1 MQSEDRLDY
10 FTPHHRRSRWLST
23 VRHPGIRWLQ
33 LVAFCTWAFSPMQVG
48 RAEWV
53 TQDNNT
59 IPFGEYA
66 WHWLDGNST
75 DQYTLLSSL
84 GSSSDADGD
93 GLSND
98 QEASWGTD
106 PYNPD
111 TDSDGHTDGNEVFY
125 DLTNPA
131 VWNYF
136 APPSVPDTDSDGFDD
151 NSDPAPNDSANYSST
166 NQTSWYA
173 DALNDGDN
181 DGTPNFYDTT
191 PWPSVPTSDD
201 DGDGLLN
208 GVDPAPQDWV
218 NYSGYNNLSW
228 PYASALDDADG
239 DGSANFYDSSPYDPP
254 PSGNPPGSS
263 PPPSDM
269 DLDGIPDGNDPAPN
283 DPSNTSPVNGSAWY
297 GTAATE
303 NSDGDS
309 FANFFDPAPSDSTNY
324 SSANLISWNEGAMN
338 DDDGDGQ
345 ANFFD
350 SEPWPQPAP
359 DPGTVTDADGDGLT
373 DAEESGYGTNST
385 MIDTDSDGLTD
396 FEELRTYHTDPLNA
410 YSIHESHP
418 LTTPNSTDFYLVDMT
433 DQDEGIGDGIPDWVE
448 TFYGL
453 NPTNASD
460 AYGDLDGDG
469 VSNFDQYQAG
479 IPLNANLVRFDADLD
494 GMTSVFEQHFQ
505 LNDGVFDDSVE
516 DSDNDGLFNF
526 EEASLVLHPRSAT
539 TRMVNGIAL
548 LDWSILVA
556 SGRLLATDL
565 ASRVNA
571 GDWDADGLPD
581 AWEHRYGLESNP
593 AGGMKIRTP
602 DAAADYDGDS
612 VTNAEEFALGFN
624 PLIQETQAGTND
636 SVFDRDGDGL
646 SDAFELRHGF
656 DFASAAGDADNDGVT
671 DAQELAEGTD
681 PHDAASSSRVLIG
694 LKVISPLERGGN

>member
-1 MQSEDRLDY
+1 M
-10 FTPHHRRSRWLST
+10 
-23 VRHPGIRWLQ
+23 IAWLQ
-33 LVAFCTWAFSPMQVG
+33 LMALSLWVFTPTQFG

-53 TQDNNT
+53 TQDNNA
-59 IPFGEYA
+59 IPFGEWA

-75 DQYTLLSSL
+75 NQYTLLSSL

-93 GLSND
+93 GLNND
-98 QEASWGTD
+98 QEALWGSD

-111 TDSDGHTDGNEVFY
+111 TDGDGRTDGGEVNY
-125 DLTNPA
+125 GNTNPI
-131 VWNYF
+131 VWDYF
-136 APPSVPDTDSDGFDD
+136 PPPSPPDQDGDGFDD
-151 NSDPAPNDSANYSST
+151 TVDPAPADSWNYSIHNS
-166 NQTSWYA
+166 TSWYA
-173 DALNDGDN
+173 DALGNADGDS
-181 DGTPNFYDTT
+181 TANFYDTT
-191 PWPSVPTSDD
+191 PWPPDPMGDD

-208 GVDPAPQDWV
+208 SVDPAPQDWV
-218 NYSGYNNLSW
+218 NYSGYNNNSW

-239 DGSANFYDSSPYDPP
+239 DGSANYYDSSPYDPP

-269 DLDGIPDGNDPAPN
+269 DLDGIPDENDPAPN
-283 DPSNTSPVNGSAWY
+283 DWSNTSPINGNGWY
-297 GTAATE
+297 GAATD

-309 FANFFDPAPSDSTNY
+309 FANFFDPAPNDSTNY
-324 SSANLISWNEGAMN
+324 SNANSFSWNDGAMN

-350 SEPWPQPAP
+350 TSPWPQPAP
-359 DPGTVTDADGDGLT
+359 EPGTVTDTDTDGLT

-396 FEELRTYHTDPLNA
+396 FEELRTYYTDPLNA
-410 YSIHESHP
+410 YSIHEAHP

-469 VSNFDQYQAG
+469 VSNFDQYQVG
-479 IPLNANLVRFDADLD
+479 IPLNANLVRFDADQD
-494 GMTSVFEQHFQ
+494 GMTTVFEQHFQ

-516 DSDNDGLFNF
+516 DPDNDGLFNF
-526 EEASLVLHPRSAT
+526 EEAALVLHPRSAT
-539 TRMVNGIAL
+539 TRMVNGSAVQ
-548 LDWSILVA
+548 DWSILVA
-556 SGRLLATDL
+556 SGRLLTTDL
-565 ASRVNA
+565 ASRVNT

-602 DAAADYDGDS
+602 DATADYDGDS
-612 VTNAEEFALGFN
+612 VTNAEEYALGFN
-624 PLIQETQAGTND
+624 PLIQETQAGIND
-636 SVFDRDGDGL
+636 GASDRDGDGL
-646 SDAFELRHGF
+646 SDTFELRNGF

-681 PHDAASSSRVLIG
+681 PLDAASSSRVLIG
-694 LKVISPLERGGN
+694 LQVLTRWMAQ